1 MLLLLGLLV
10 PSCFLLWVL
19 IRNMV
24 LTYLRFEYISPV
36 NLVYVF
42 FSGSF
47 SKNEDPVFILGLNG
61 CRSECQAPFP
71 HVHNPGISCLP
82 ANHHLL
88 AHRSFSQMTH
98 SIYTMKELKWKCW
111 TGMVS
116 NFGSVT
122 EKWLTMVA
130 IFSRRIYVVWSTI
143 LASSALS
150 SAKQLLKNNLI
161 FLQDC
166 VLLPVFSLG
175 ENGKIS
181 LTALVFAMLL

>member
-24 LTYLRFEYISPV
+24 LTYLCFEYISPV
-36 NLVYVF
+36 NFVNVF

-61 CRSECQAPFP
+61 CRSEYQAPFP

-98 SIYTMKELKWKCW
+98 SISTMKELKWQCW

-130 IFSRRIYVVWSTI
+130 FFHGGFMWSD
-143 LASSALS
+143 LQYWLHRHCHLQSNYW
-150 SAKQLLKNNLI
+150 KYNVI